1 MTEER
6 RTSRFLP
13 VRLAL
18 ASAGFVGLVAG
29 GSIALDNS
37 ASDNSPH
44 DSATATPLI
53 AAGFGPADALSSGS

>member
-1 MTEER
+1 MTDKR

-13 VRLAL
+13 VRLAM

-37 ASDNSPH
+37 AADNSARN
-44 DSATATPLI
+44 SANVTPLI
-53 AAGFGPADALSSGS
+53 AAGTGPADALSSGS